1 MWSTPSKFPSDTQNH
16 LTAPAASFS
25 SFVTC
30 CMVWIWALGVSIW
43 YSTSLG
49 ESIEMTSVFSHF
61 LSSFSSFNKWKTF
74 VVLFHIAFPFW
85 IFLISSP
92 VSTSSLLWLHT
103 SVPFTKSN
111 LQTYFSRLPSRS
123 FFIAPSVHR
132 SPPAFSSSLPFHPTS
147 LDSPV
152 NSAPHPHVCPSS
164 ERWWREERGKWEEG
178 SRDCVSLDLT
188 SAFWAPS
195 SLLSTMGLWQ
205 MESQLGTHTH
215 TQTGK
220 VISLYPTALPRVK
233 YR

>member
-1 MWSTPSKFPSDTQNH
+1 MVLYHQVTASVTSIHLSIMWSTPSKFPSDTQNH

-92 VSTSSLLWLHT
+92 VSTSISSLLWLHT

-152 NSAPHPHVCPSS
+152 NSAPHPHVFVPHLRGDG
-164 ERWWREERGKWEEG
+164 ERREESGRRAAGI
-178 SRDCVSLDLT
+178 V
-188 SAFWAPS
+188 
-195 SLLSTMGLWQ
+195 
-205 MESQLGTHTH
+205 
-215 TQTGK
+215 
-220 VISLYPTALPRVK
+220 
-233 YR
+233 